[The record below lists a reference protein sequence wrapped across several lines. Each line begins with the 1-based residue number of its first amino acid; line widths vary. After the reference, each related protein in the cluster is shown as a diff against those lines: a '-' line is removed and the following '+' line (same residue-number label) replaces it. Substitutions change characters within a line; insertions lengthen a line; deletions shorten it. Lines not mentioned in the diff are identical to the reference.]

1 MLTAFSGSGIQSV
14 NPASANCAGSLQAAI
29 WIDLFDPSHEEAH
42 AVEAALG
49 IRLPTRTEV
58 QEIEVSSRLY
68 VEGQTMFMTATVM
81 VQADTRHPETT
92 PVTFAYQPQQLVTL
106 RFAEPTPFTT
116 FPPKFQRTPEAF
128 PTAQKVFMG
137 LVDEIIEGVADSLE
151 SVGSDLNAVS
161 RIIFFADANPQPV
174 KKPTV
179 DYTAMLTRIGRK
191 GERAANARESLVS
204 ISRLL
209 AFFAEAR
216 EGLVGEPLDEHW
228 RTVRR
233 DVSALSDHAT
243 FLSNKV
249 NFFLDATLGRINIEQ
264 NTIIKL
270 FSVLAVVFLP
280 PTLIASIYGMNFE
293 YMPELKWLLGYPFSL
308 LLILLSAI
316 LPYVFFRRKGWF

>member
-1 MLTAFSGSGIQSV
+1 LQGS
-14 NPASANCAGSLQAAI
+14 I
-29 WIDLFDPSHEEAH
+29 WIDLLDPSPEETR
-42 AVEAALG
+42 AVETALA
-49 IRLPTRTEV
+49 IELPTRKEV
-58 QEIEVSSRLY
+58 HEIEVSSRLY
-68 VEGQTMFMTATVM
+68 VENQTVFMTATVM
-81 VQADTRHPETT
+81 VQADTAHPETT
-92 PVTFAYQPQQLVTL
+92 PVTFAYQPQRLVTL

-128 PTAQKVFMG
+128 ATAQKVFMG
-137 LVDEIIEGVADSLE
+137 LVDEIIDRVADILE
-151 SVGSDLNAVS
+151 SIGSDLNAVS
-161 RIIFFADANPQPV
+161 RVMFADASPHPV
-174 KKPTV
+174 RKPSV
-179 DYTAMLTRIGRK
+179 DYTAVLTRIGHN
-191 GERAANARESLVS
+191 GERAANARETLVS

-216 EGLVGEPLDEHW
+216 QGLVESLDEHW
-228 RTVRR
+228 RTVSK

-293 YMPELKWLLGYPFSL
+293 WMPFLHSKYGFWVSMGMMFMSALSTYLLLRRRKWL
-308 LLILLSAI
+308 
-316 LPYVFFRRKGWF
+316 

>member
-1 MLTAFSGSGIQSV
+1 MLTAFSASGIQIV
-14 NPASANCAGSLQAAI
+14 NPASASCAGSLQGAI
-29 WIDLFDPSHEEAH
+29 WIDLLDPSPEETR
-42 AVEAALG
+42 AVEAALA
-49 IRLPTRTEV
+49 IELPTRKEV

-68 VEGQTMFMTATVM
+68 VENQTVFMTATVM
-81 VQADTRHPETT
+81 VQADMLHPETT
-92 PVTFAYQPQQLVTL
+92 PVTFAYQPQRLVTL

-128 PTAQKVFMG
+128 ATAQKVFMG
-137 LVDEIIEGVADSLE
+137 LVDEIIDRVADILE
-151 SVGSDLNAVS
+151 SIGSDLNAVS
-161 RIIFFADANPQPV
+161 RIIFAEAGPQPA
-174 KKPTV
+174 KKPSV
-179 DYTAMLTRIGRK
+179 DYTAVLTRIGHN
-191 GERAANARESLVS
+191 GERAANARETLVS

-216 EGLVGEPLDEHW
+216 PGLVGEPLDEHW
-228 RTVRR
+228 RTVSK

-264 NTIIKL
+264 NSIIKL

-293 YMPELKWLLGYPFSL
+293 YMPEIRSVLGYPFSL
-308 LLILLSAI
+308 LLMLLSAI
-316 LPYVFFRRKGWF
+316 LPYLFFKRKGWF

>member
-1 MLTAFSGSGIQSV
+1 MLTAFSASGIQIV
-14 NPASANCAGSLQAAI
+14 NPASANCAGSLQGAI
-29 WIDLFDPSHEEAH
+29 WIDLLDPSPEETR
-42 AVEAALG
+42 AVETALA
-49 IRLPTRTEV
+49 IELPTRKEV

-68 VEGQTMFMTATVM
+68 VENQTVFMTATVM
-81 VQADTRHPETT
+81 VQADMLHPETT
-92 PVTFAYQPQQLVTL
+92 PVTFAYQPQRLVTL

-128 PTAQKVFMG
+128 ATAQKVFMG
-137 LVDEIIEGVADSLE
+137 LVDEIIDRVADILE
-151 SVGSDLNAVS
+151 SIGSDLNAVS
-161 RIIFFADANPQPV
+161 RILFADASPQPV
-174 KKPTV
+174 KKPSV
-179 DYTAMLTRIGRK
+179 DYTAVLTRIGHN
-191 GERAANARESLVS
+191 GERAANARETLVS
-204 ISRLL
+204 ITRLL

-216 EGLVGEPLDEHW
+216 PGLVGEPLDEHW
-228 RTVRR
+228 RTVSK

-293 YMPELKWLLGYPFSL
+293 YMPEIRSVLGYPFSL
-308 LLILLSAI
+308 LLMLLSAI
-316 LPYVFFRRKGWF
+316 LPYVFFKRKGWL

>member
-1 MLTAFSGSGIQSV
+1 MLTAFSASGIQIV
-14 NPASANCAGSLQAAI
+14 NPASANCAGSLQGAI
-29 WIDLFDPSHEEAH
+29 WIDLLDPSPQEIR
-42 AVEAALG
+42 AVESALG
-49 IRLPTRTEV
+49 IELPTRKEV

-68 VEGQTMFMTATVM
+68 VENQTVFMTATVM
-81 VQADTRHPETT
+81 VQADMLHPETT
-92 PVTFAYQPQQLVTL
+92 PVTFAYQPQRLVTL

-128 PTAQKVFMG
+128 ATAQKVFMG
-137 LVDEIIEGVADSLE
+137 LVDEIIDRVADILE
-151 SVGSDLNAVS
+151 SIGSDLNAVS
-161 RIIFFADANPQPV
+161 RILFADASPQPV
-174 KKPTV
+174 KKPSV
-179 DYTAMLTRIGRK
+179 DYTAVLTRIGHN
-191 GERAANARESLVS
+191 GERAANARETLVS
-204 ISRLL
+204 ITRLL

-216 EGLVGEPLDEHW
+216 PGLVGEPLDEHW
-228 RTVRR
+228 RTVSK

-293 YMPELKWLLGYPFSL
+293 YMPEIRSVLGYPFSL
-308 LLILLSAI
+308 LLMLLSAI
-316 LPYVFFRRKGWF
+316 LPYVFFKRKGWL

>member
-1 MLTAFSGSGIQSV
+1 MLTAFSASGIQIV
-14 NPASANCAGSLQAAI
+14 NPASANCAGSLQGAI
-29 WIDLFDPSHEEAH
+29 WIDLLDPSPEETR
-42 AVEAALG
+42 AVETALA
-49 IRLPTRTEV
+49 IELPTRKEV

-68 VEGQTMFMTATVM
+68 VENQTVFMTATVM
-81 VQADTRHPETT
+81 VQADMLHPETT
-92 PVTFAYQPQQLVTL
+92 PVTFAYQPQRLVTL

-128 PTAQKVFMG
+128 ATAQKVFMG
-137 LVDEIIEGVADSLE
+137 LVDEIIDRVADILE
-151 SVGSDLNAVS
+151 SIGSDLNAVS
-161 RIIFFADANPQPV
+161 RVLFAEASPQPV
-174 KKPTV
+174 KKPSV
-179 DYTAMLTRIGRK
+179 DYTAVLTRIGHN
-191 GERAANARESLVS
+191 GERAANARETLVS

-216 EGLVGEPLDEHW
+216 PGLVGEPLDEHW
-228 RTVRR
+228 RTVSK

-264 NTIIKL
+264 NSIIKL

-293 YMPELKWLLGYPFSL
+293 YMPEIRSVLGYPFSL
-308 LLILLSAI
+308 LLMLLSAI
-316 LPYVFFRRKGWF
+316 LPYLFFNRKGWL

>member
-1 MLTAFSGSGIQSV
+1 MLTAFSASGIQSV
-14 NPASANCAGSLQAAI
+14 NPASVSCPSSLQGAI
-29 WIDLFDPSHEEAH
+29 WIDLLDPSPEETR
-42 AVEAALG
+42 AVESALG
-49 IRLPTRTEV
+49 IELPTRKEV

-68 VEGQTMFMTATVM
+68 VENQTVFMTATVM
-81 VQADTRHPETT
+81 VQADMLHPETT
-92 PVTFAYQPQQLVTL
+92 PVTFAYQPQRLVTL

-116 FPPKFQRTPEAF
+116 FPPKCQRTPEAF

-137 LVDEIIEGVADSLE
+137 LVDEIIDRVADILE

-161 RIIFFADANPQPV
+161 RVLFADASPQPV
-174 KKPTV
+174 KKPSV
-179 DYTAMLTRIGRK
+179 DYTAMLTRIGHN
-191 GERAANARESLVS
+191 GERAANARETLVS

-216 EGLVGEPLDEHW
+216 QGPVGEPLDEHW
-228 RTVRR
+228 RTVSK

-293 YMPELKWLLGYPFSL
+293 YMPEIRSVLGYPFSL
-308 LLILLSAI
+308 LLMLLSAI
-316 LPYVFFRRKGWF
+316 LPYVFFKRKGWL

>member
-1 MLTAFSGSGIQSV
+1 MLTAFSASGIQIV
-14 NPASANCAGSLQAAI
+14 NPASANCAGSLQGAI
-29 WIDLFDPSHEEAH
+29 WIDLLDPSPDETR
-42 AVEAALG
+42 AVETALA
-49 IRLPTRTEV
+49 IELPTRKEV

-68 VEGQTMFMTATVM
+68 VENQTVFMTATVM
-81 VQADTRHPETT
+81 VQADMLHPETT
-92 PVTFAYQPQQLVTL
+92 PVTFAYQPQRLVTL

-128 PTAQKVFMG
+128 ATAQKVFMG
-137 LVDEIIEGVADSLE
+137 LVDEIIDRVADILE
-151 SVGSDLNAVS
+151 SIGSDLNAVS
-161 RIIFFADANPQPV
+161 RVLFAEASPQPV
-174 KKPTV
+174 KKPSV
-179 DYTAMLTRIGRK
+179 DYTAVLTRIGHN
-191 GERAANARESLVS
+191 GERAANARETLVS

-216 EGLVGEPLDEHW
+216 PGLVGEPLDEHW
-228 RTVRR
+228 RTVSK

-264 NTIIKL
+264 NSIIKL

-293 YMPELKWLLGYPFSL
+293 YMPEIRSVLGYPFSL
-308 LLILLSAI
+308 LLMLLSAI
-316 LPYVFFRRKGWF
+316 LPYLFFKRKGWF

>member
-1 MLTAFSGSGIQSV
+1 MLTAFSASGIQSV
-14 NPASANCAGSLQAAI
+14 NPASASCPSSLQGAI
-29 WIDLFDPSHEEAH
+29 WIDLLDPSPEETR
-42 AVEAALG
+42 AVETALG
-49 IRLPTRTEV
+49 IELPTRKEV

-68 VEGQTMFMTATVM
+68 VENQTVFMTATVM
-81 VQADTRHPETT
+81 VQADMLHPETT
-92 PVTFAYQPQQLVTL
+92 PVTFAYQPQRLVTL

-128 PTAQKVFMG
+128 ATAQKVFMG
-137 LVDEIIEGVADSLE
+137 LVDEIIDRVADILE
-151 SVGSDLNAVS
+151 SIGSDLNAVS
-161 RIIFFADANPQPV
+161 RVLFAEASPQPV
-174 KKPTV
+174 KKPSV
-179 DYTAMLTRIGRK
+179 DYTAVLTRIGHN
-191 GERAANARESLVS
+191 GERAANARETLVS

-216 EGLVGEPLDEHW
+216 PGLVGEPLDEHW
-228 RTVRR
+228 RTVSK

-264 NTIIKL
+264 NSIIKL

-293 YMPELKWLLGYPFSL
+293 YMPEIRSVLGYPFSL
-308 LLILLSAI
+308 LLMLLSAI
-316 LPYVFFRRKGWF
+316 LPYLFFKRKGWF

>member
-1 MLTAFSGSGIQSV
+1 MLTAFSASGIQIV
-14 NPASANCAGSLQAAI
+14 NPASANCAGSLQGAI
-29 WIDLFDPSHEEAH
+29 WIDLLDPSPEETR
-42 AVEAALG
+42 AVETVLA
-49 IRLPTRTEV
+49 IELPTRKEV

-68 VEGQTMFMTATVM
+68 VENQTVFMTATVM
-81 VQADTRHPETT
+81 VQADMLHPETT
-92 PVTFAYQPQQLVTL
+92 PVTFAYQPQRLVTL

-128 PTAQKVFMG
+128 ATAQKVFMG
-137 LVDEIIEGVADSLE
+137 LVDEIIDRVADILE
-151 SVGSDLNAVS
+151 SIGSDLNAVS
-161 RIIFFADANPQPV
+161 RVLFAEASPQPV
-174 KKPTV
+174 KKPSV
-179 DYTAMLTRIGRK
+179 DYTAVLTRIGHN
-191 GERAANARESLVS
+191 GERAANARETLVS

-216 EGLVGEPLDEHW
+216 PGLVGEPLDEHW
-228 RTVRR
+228 RTVSK

-264 NTIIKL
+264 NSIIKL

-293 YMPELKWLLGYPFSL
+293 YMPEIRSVLGYPFSL
-308 LLILLSAI
+308 LLMLLSAI
-316 LPYVFFRRKGWF
+316 LPYLFFKRKGWF

>member
-1 MLTAFSGSGIQSV
+1 MLTAFSASGIQIV
-14 NPASANCAGSLQAAI
+14 NPASANCAGSLQGAI
-29 WIDLFDPSHEEAH
+29 WIDLLDPSPEETR
-42 AVEAALG
+42 AVEAALA
-49 IRLPTRTEV
+49 IELPTRKEV

-68 VEGQTMFMTATVM
+68 VENQTVFMTATVM
-81 VQADTRHPETT
+81 VQADMLHPETT
-92 PVTFAYQPQQLVTL
+92 PVTFAYQPQRLVTL

-128 PTAQKVFMG
+128 ATAQKVFMG
-137 LVDEIIEGVADSLE
+137 LVDEIIDRVADILE
-151 SVGSDLNAVS
+151 SIGSDLNAVS
-161 RIIFFADANPQPV
+161 RVLFAEASPQPV
-174 KKPTV
+174 KKPSV
-179 DYTAMLTRIGRK
+179 DYTAVLTRIGHN
-191 GERAANARESLVS
+191 GERAANARETLVS

-216 EGLVGEPLDEHW
+216 PGLVGEPLDEHW
-228 RTVRR
+228 RTVSK

-293 YMPELKWLLGYPFSL
+293 YMPELKWLFGYPFSL

-316 LPYVFFRRKGWF
+316 LPYVVFKRKGWF

>member
-1 MLTAFSGSGIQSV
+1 MLTAFSASGIQIV
-14 NPASANCAGSLQAAI
+14 NPASANCAGSLQGAI
-29 WIDLFDPSHEEAH
+29 WIDLLDPSPEETR
-42 AVEAALG
+42 AVEAALA
-49 IRLPTRTEV
+49 IELPTRKEV

-68 VEGQTMFMTATVM
+68 VENQTVFMTATVM
-81 VQADTRHPETT
+81 VQADMLHPETT
-92 PVTFAYQPQQLVTL
+92 PVTFAYQPQRLVTL

-128 PTAQKVFMG
+128 ATAQKVFMG
-137 LVDEIIEGVADSLE
+137 LVDEIIDRVADILE
-151 SVGSDLNAVS
+151 SIGSDLNAVS
-161 RIIFFADANPQPV
+161 RVLFAEASPQPV
-174 KKPTV
+174 KKPSV
-179 DYTAMLTRIGRK
+179 DYTAVLTRIGHN
-191 GERAANARESLVS
+191 GERAANARETLVS

-216 EGLVGEPLDEHW
+216 PGLVGEPLDEHW
-228 RTVRR
+228 RTVSK

-264 NTIIKL
+264 NSIIKL

-293 YMPELKWLLGYPFSL
+293 YMPEIRSVLGYPFSL
-308 LLILLSAI
+308 LLMLLSAI
-316 LPYVFFRRKGWF
+316 LPYVFFNRKGWL

>member
-1 MLTAFSGSGIQSV
+1 MLTAFSASGIQSV
-14 NPASANCAGSLQAAI
+14 NPASASCPSSLQGAI
-29 WIDLFDPSHEEAH
+29 WIDLLDPSPEETR
-42 AVEAALG
+42 AVETALG
-49 IRLPTRTEV
+49 IELPTRKEV

-68 VEGQTMFMTATVM
+68 VENQTVFMTATVM
-81 VQADTRHPETT
+81 VQADMLHPETT
-92 PVTFAYQPQQLVTL
+92 PVTFAYQPQRLVTL

-128 PTAQKVFMG
+128 ATAQKVFMG
-137 LVDEIIEGVADSLE
+137 LVDEIIDRVADILE
-151 SVGSDLNAVS
+151 SIGSDLNAVS
-161 RIIFFADANPQPV
+161 RVLFAEASPQPV
-174 KKPTV
+174 KKPSV
-179 DYTAMLTRIGRK
+179 DYTAVLTRIGHN
-191 GERAANARESLVS
+191 GERAANARETLVS

-216 EGLVGEPLDEHW
+216 PGLVGEPLDEHW
-228 RTVRR
+228 RTVSK

-293 YMPELKWLLGYPFSL
+293 YMPEIRSVLGYPFSL
-308 LLILLSAI
+308 LLMLLSAI
-316 LPYVFFRRKGWF
+316 LPYVFFKRKGWL

>member
-1 MLTAFSGSGIQSV
+1 MLTAFSASGIQIV
-14 NPASANCAGSLQAAI
+14 NPASANCAGSLQGAI
-29 WIDLFDPSHEEAH
+29 WIDLLDPSPEETR
-42 AVEAALG
+42 AVEAALA
-49 IRLPTRTEV
+49 IELPTRKEV

-68 VEGQTMFMTATVM
+68 VENQTVFMTATVM
-81 VQADTRHPETT
+81 VQADMLHPETT
-92 PVTFAYQPQQLVTL
+92 PVTFAYQPQRLVTL

-128 PTAQKVFMG
+128 ATAQKVFMG
-137 LVDEIIEGVADSLE
+137 LVDEIIDRVADILE
-151 SVGSDLNAVS
+151 SIGSDLNAVS
-161 RIIFFADANPQPV
+161 RVLFAEASPQPV
-174 KKPTV
+174 KKPSV
-179 DYTAMLTRIGRK
+179 DYTAVLTRIGHN
-191 GERAANARESLVS
+191 GERAANARETLVS

-216 EGLVGEPLDEHW
+216 PGLVGEPLDEHW
-228 RTVRR
+228 RTVSK

-264 NTIIKL
+264 NSIIKL

-293 YMPELKWLLGYPFSL
+293 YMPEIRSVLGYPFSL
-308 LLILLSAI
+308 LLMLLSAI
-316 LPYVFFRRKGWF
+316 LPYLFFKRKGWF

>member
-1 MLTAFSGSGIQSV
+1 L
-14 NPASANCAGSLQAAI
+14 AI
-29 WIDLFDPSHEEAH
+29 E
-42 AVEAALG
+42 
-49 IRLPTRTEV
+49 LPTRKEV

-68 VEGQTMFMTATVM
+68 VENQTVFMTATVM
-81 VQADTRHPETT
+81 VQADMLHPETT
-92 PVTFAYQPQQLVTL
+92 PVTFAYQPQRLVTL

-128 PTAQKVFMG
+128 ATAQKVFMG
-137 LVDEIIEGVADSLE
+137 LVDEIIDRVADILE
-151 SVGSDLNAVS
+151 SIGSDLNAVS
-161 RIIFFADANPQPV
+161 RVLFAEASPQPV
-174 KKPTV
+174 KKPSV
-179 DYTAMLTRIGRK
+179 DYTAVLTRIGHN
-191 GERAANARESLVS
+191 GERAANARETLVS

-216 EGLVGEPLDEHW
+216 PGLVGEPLDEHW
-228 RTVRR
+228 RTVSK

-264 NTIIKL
+264 NSIIKL

-293 YMPELKWLLGYPFSL
+293 YMPEIRSVLGYPFSL
-308 LLILLSAI
+308 LLMLLSAI
-316 LPYVFFRRKGWF
+316 LPYLFFKRKGWF

>member
-1 MLTAFSGSGIQSV
+1 MLTAFSASGIQIV
-14 NPASANCAGSLQAAI
+14 NPASANCAGSLQGAI
-29 WIDLFDPSHEEAH
+29 WIDLLDPSPEETR
-42 AVEAALG
+42 AVETALA
-49 IRLPTRTEV
+49 IELPTRKEV

-68 VEGQTMFMTATVM
+68 VENQTVFMTATVM
-81 VQADTRHPETT
+81 VQADMLHPETT
-92 PVTFAYQPQQLVTL
+92 PVTFAYQPQRLVTL

-128 PTAQKVFMG
+128 ATAQKVFMG
-137 LVDEIIEGVADSLE
+137 LVDEIIDRVADILE
-151 SVGSDLNAVS
+151 SIGSDLNAVS
-161 RIIFFADANPQPV
+161 RVLFAEASPQPV
-174 KKPTV
+174 KKPSV
-179 DYTAMLTRIGRK
+179 DYTAVLTRIGHN
-191 GERAANARESLVS
+191 GERAANARETLVS

-216 EGLVGEPLDEHW
+216 PGLVGEPLDEHW
-228 RTVRR
+228 RTVSK

-264 NTIIKL
+264 NSIIKL

-293 YMPELKWLLGYPFSL
+293 YMPEIRSVLGYPFSL
-308 LLILLSAI
+308 LLMLLSAI
-316 LPYVFFRRKGWF
+316 LPYVFFNRKGWL

>member
-1 MLTAFSGSGIQSV
+1 MLTAFSASGIQSV
-14 NPASANCAGSLQAAI
+14 NPASASCPSSLQGAI
-29 WIDLFDPSHEEAH
+29 WIDLLDPSPEETR
-42 AVEAALG
+42 AVETALA
-49 IRLPTRTEV
+49 IELPTRKEV

-68 VEGQTMFMTATVM
+68 VENQTVFMTATVM
-81 VQADTRHPETT
+81 VQADMLHPETT
-92 PVTFAYQPQQLVTL
+92 PVTFAYQPQRLVTL

-128 PTAQKVFMG
+128 ATAQKVFMG
-137 LVDEIIEGVADSLE
+137 LVDEIIDRVADILE
-151 SVGSDLNAVS
+151 SIGSDLNAVS
-161 RIIFFADANPQPV
+161 RILFADASPQPV
-174 KKPTV
+174 KKPSV
-179 DYTAMLTRIGRK
+179 DYTAVLTRIGHN
-191 GERAANARESLVS
+191 GERAANARETLVS
-204 ISRLL
+204 ITRLL

-216 EGLVGEPLDEHW
+216 PGLVGEPLDEHW
-228 RTVRR
+228 RTVSK

-293 YMPELKWLLGYPFSL
+293 YMPEIRSVLGYPFSL
-308 LLILLSAI
+308 LLMLLSAI
-316 LPYVFFRRKGWF
+316 LPYVFFKRKGWL